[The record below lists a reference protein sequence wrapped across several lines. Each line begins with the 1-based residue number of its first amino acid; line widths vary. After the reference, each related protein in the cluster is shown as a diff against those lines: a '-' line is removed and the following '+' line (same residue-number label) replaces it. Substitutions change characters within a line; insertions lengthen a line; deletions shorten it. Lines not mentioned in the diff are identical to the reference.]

1 MFSLHEQAAGII
13 IQVLQPALQLPLAL
27 MRMARRRPA
36 AQVVETR
43 GDRLVF
49 HGGCVF
55 LTLLLGVL
63 IVFISCARGAFASV
77 SPVKLLLAML
87 LWAFAT
93 LMIAESAEGD

>member
-1 MFSLHEQAAGII
+1 MKSLRKIFC
-13 IQVLQPALQLPLAL
+13 LTLAL
-27 MRMARRRPA
+27 LMT
-36 AQVVETR
+36 VLGSV
-43 GDRLVF
+43 
-49 HGGCVF
+49 
-55 LTLLLGVL
+55 LGVL